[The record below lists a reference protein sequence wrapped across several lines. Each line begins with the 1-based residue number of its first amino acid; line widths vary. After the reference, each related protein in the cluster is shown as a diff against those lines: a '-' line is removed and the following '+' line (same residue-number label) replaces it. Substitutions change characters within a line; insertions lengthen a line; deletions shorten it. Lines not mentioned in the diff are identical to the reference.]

1 MSTYVA
7 CRDPP
12 LCTSLRGKR
21 DLHHRTFRW
30 MDICQHMSHAV
41 KSTAPPLPAPPL
53 RWLGICRHMLHVD
66 DICRHRYFMLT
77 LNICRLMSTYVDIC
91 DLPFPTVLG
100 SGEGRV
106 SAFSSAADL
115 GTQSQKIM
123 MMMRWRRVMMRNST
137 PVCASQVSPTTSPW
151 SAAWGPAGRVP
162 SVVMNINHTI
172 FCCCCFRTLIVQHYF
187 WPQAFCEIRL
197 GTRY

>member
-1 MSTYVA
+1 MFHLYQESWWLKCLVPQGTGDLWRHLPVLLNGPWGNLFA
-7 CRDPP
+7 
-12 LCTSLRGKR
+12 LRKQS
-21 DLHHRTFRW
+21 F
-30 MDICQHMSHAV
+30 
-41 KSTAPPLPAPPL
+41 
-53 RWLGICRHMLHVD
+53 
-66 DICRHRYFMLT
+66 
-77 LNICRLMSTYVDIC
+77 
-91 DLPFPTVLG
+91 LG

-197 GTRY
+197 GTRYLKS